1 MAIRFTKLTDA
12 TAPAARELVMS
23 VWDQDADDSFAGK
36 LFEWRYRA
44 RPAGETELAFD
55 DDRCIGIIDSLA
67 RPYLHDGHVTTVRET
82 CDWFCL
88 PRYRPLG
95 IGAALMRRLMARP
108 EPIVS
113 IGGSK
118 RTLALLL
125 RLKWQRLADVREYV
139 LPLTARM
146 LAVWG
151 LRGLKFG
158 TGTVE
163 RVPSAIPFRS
173 LHDALRPGPGA
184 RVEPLADRGGAAYP
198 LPGGHA
204 LAELL
209 DDDDR
214 DWLSAAPGRIGELI
228 GLQFTIDGAPVGISL
243 GRVEPY
249 AFGTAGKILHLQV
262 ADLPQ
267 KTIGWIVAETARRL
281 VDRRVEM
288 LFCRASCPRIGR
300 ALRDAGFFSVQ
311 ARAAYWWPAG
321 GASLAG
327 TTHLTYLRADDA
339 VPFDELRGPRAAP
352 GRHVAPGERTA
363 ARDDARWR
371 KGDRQIPS

>member
-1 MAIRFTKLTDA
+1 MAIRFATLTDA
-12 TAPAARELVMS
+12 NLPAARELVMS
-23 VWDQDADDSFAGK
+23 AWDLDSDDSFAGE
-36 LFEWRYRA
+36 LFEWRYRV

-55 DDRCIGIIDSLA
+55 GDRCIGIIDSLA
-67 RPYLHDGHVTTVRET
+67 RPYLRDGHVTTVRET

-108 EPIVS
+108 VPIVS

-146 LAVWG
+146 LAAWG

-158 TGTVE
+158 TRTAQ
-163 RVPSAIPFRS
+163 RIPSAMPFRS
-173 LHDALRPGPGA
+173 LRDALRPGPGA
-184 RVEPLADRGGAAYP
+184 HVEPLAERGGVAYP
-198 LPGGHA
+198 LPGGYA

-214 DWLSAAPGRIGELI
+214 DWLAAAPERIGELI

-267 KTIGWIVAETARRL
+267 KTIDWIVAETARRL

-300 ALRDAGFFSVQ
+300 ALRDAGFFGVQ

-321 GASLAG
+321 GTPPAG
-327 TTHLTYLRADDA
+327 ATHLTYLRADDA
-339 VPFDELRGPRAAP
+339 VPFNELCRLHAAP
-352 GRHVAPGERTA
+352 GRPATPGERTA
-363 ARDDARWR
+363 DHDDARWW
-371 KGDRQIPS
+371 KDDRQIPS